1 MQRFFYLSILV
12 FLTNT
17 FAVAQDIQEIAL
29 GAGYT
34 KQSFVN
40 LSAGTEATVNNTA
53 WDLGFTVYGQQD
65 AGVFVNESAGTS
77 AGVPQAQV
85 ELYDAQTT
93 DFATQPVPT
102 SLTTRLYNTETSW
115 AYGAFNEGRVTTNPF
130 DYGWGVY
137 STASNQVVGT
147 KVFVVK
153 LRTGSYVKFQIVSLG
168 ANGYTFKYANLDGTN
183 EITKT
188 INKADFAGKTLAY
201 FNFATATTVAVEPA
215 NGFDLMY
222 CRYSTPYL
230 DPSTG
235 QYVPYTVAGILH
247 ARGVKTAKAL
257 NITPATVAYST
268 FQDSLKTAPNTIG
281 FDWKAFDGAGWV
293 LDQNRV
299 YFVKTTT
306 NRVWKLQFIDFEG
319 SSTGKAI
326 VEKTDLGIFTA
337 VENQSVAGL
346 QTLVYPNR
354 VSTDFNIA
362 LDATN
367 TTNLQNATI
376 SVVDMQGRIVL
387 NQNIAVQNGFQ
398 VLNIAAN
405 GFAAGVYNIQ
415 LVTENANVPLGR
427 IVKM

>member
-1 MQRFFYLSILV
+1 MQRFFYLSIVV
-12 FLTNT
+12 FLANT
-17 FAVAQDIQEIAL
+17 FATAQTIQEVSL
-29 GAGYT
+29 GAGYQ
-34 KQSFVN
+34 KQSFVS
-40 LSAGTEATVNNTA
+40 LSAGTEATVSNTA

-65 AGVFVNESAGTS
+65 GGIFVNESAGS
-77 AGVPQAQV
+77 SMGVPQAQV

-93 DFATQPVPT
+93 DFAAQPVPAA
-102 SLTTRLYNTETSW
+102 LTARSYNAETSW
-115 AYGAFNEGRVTTNPF
+115 AYGAFNEARVATNPF

-137 STASNQVVGT
+137 STASNQVLGT
-147 KVFVVK
+147 KVFVLK
-153 LRTGSYVKFQIVSLG
+153 LRTGSYIKLQVVSLG

-201 FNFATATTVAVEPA
+201 FNFATANTVAVEPA

-247 ARGVKTAKAL
+247 ARGIKTAKAV
-257 NITPATVAYST
+257 NITPATVSYNT

-281 FDWKAFDGAGWV
+281 FDWKTFDGAGWV

-299 YFVKTTT
+299 YFLKTTA

-326 VEKTDLGIFTA
+326 FEKTDLGIFTA
-337 VENQSVAGL
+337 IENPVLSGL
-346 QTLVYPNR
+346 EALVYPNK
-354 VSTDFNIA
+354 VENDFNIA
-362 LDATN
+362 LDATS
-367 TTNLQNATI
+367 NLKNATI
-376 SVVDMQGRIVL
+376 MLVDMQGRVVL

-398 VLNIAAN
+398 VFNIAAN
-405 GFAAGVYNIQ
+405 GFAAGTYSVQ
-415 LVTENANVPLGR
+415 LVTENTSIHLGK
-427 IVKM
+427 IVKL